1 MEISPI
7 GPVSINSVQ
16 QILRSDKISDA
27 EKAKFIRTHRAEIET
42 VMQKEITSSDV
53 KYIMKQHPLKPY
65 RPIKNFFTK
74 KGDKELLAL
83 SLGIPSFEVEKYID
97 EIVSNVMKQD
107 FINNIEL
114 DNIDKCKS
122 YVYRHGTKEQ
132 VVSFLDHEL
141 KYAHNKL
148 LTLYQTLD
156 YEMGGVADYFRRPIH
171 KMDNRTLVNLYTVV
185 DNHLDVMKKTNDIDE
200 TDKIRI
206 AKWCLVRIYQI
217 QNDPKLHNA
226 IRIYNKLT

>member
-1 MEISPI
+1 MEIGII
-7 GPVSINSVQ
+7 GPVNINSVQ
-16 QILRSDKISDA
+16 QILKSNKISNA

-42 VMQKEITSSDV
+42 VMQKEITSADV
-53 KYIMKQHPLKPY
+53 KHIMQQHPLKPY
-65 RPIKNFFTK
+65 QPIKNFFTK

-83 SLGIPSFEVEKYID
+83 SLGIQSFEVERYID

-107 FINNIEL
+107 YIDKLEL
-114 DNIDKCKS
+114 ENIDKCKS

-171 KMDNRTLVNLYTVV
+171 KMDNRTLVNLYTVM
-185 DNHLDVMKKTNDIDE
+185 DNHLDAMQKTGNIDE
-200 TDKIRI
+200 KDKLRV
-206 AKWCLVRIYQI
+206 AKYCLVKIYKI

-226 IRIYNKLT
+226 IRVYNKLT